1 MRHGHKD
8 VAELLMKFKGR
19 PSTDDEYLSTVRD
32 EFLKQ
37 MEEEKARKDTD
48 KLDKELKTHKFSE
61 VLERLARL
69 RSDLEDDVYQFM
81 TCASNIRYELCRIL
95 HMSMFLHDESSRTR
109 AGWDRLSQQLDDH
122 SLTTQKLADI
132 LERDLRQLD
141 SSASRILKTISGDV
155 FPWLNSACNNFHTRG
170 LVLLLLP
177 NFSDHL
183 SKLVV
188 VLNHVKALLPRLIS
202 QLVSP
207 SGLGYDCRVFGLLCQ
222 RFLGPGCS
230 DRQELLQLA
239 MELIC
244 KCSSGEQPAPWPG
257 MPRTQ
262 EAKELFKESKVAETL
277 INGMTK
283 PKWKPPN
290 DYLKQTVLAPAES
303 V

>member
-1 MRHGHKD
+1 ETCAFLLREGKVDPNPLDRFLHTPLDDAIRHGHKATQLHSNVQGIQPRCAFLQRLTKD
-8 VAELLMKFKGR
+8 VAELLIKFKGR

-81 TCASNIRYELCRIL
+81 TSAANIRYELCRIL
-95 HMSMFLHDESSRTR
+95 HMNMFLHDESSRTR
-109 AGWDRLSQQLDDH
+109 AGWDRLTQQLDDH
-122 SLTTQKLADI
+122 SLTTQKLADL

-188 VLNHVKALLPRLIS
+188 VLNHATWR
-202 QLVSP
+202 
-207 SGLGYDCRVFGLLCQ
+207 Q
-222 RFLGPGCS
+222 RNQS
-230 DRQELLQLA
+230 H
-239 MELIC
+239 
-244 KCSSGEQPAPWPG
+244 
-257 MPRTQ
+257 
-262 EAKELFKESKVAETL
+262 
-277 INGMTK
+277 K
-283 PKWKPPN
+283 P
-290 DYLKQTVLAPAES
+290 
-303 V
+303 

>member
-1 MRHGHKD
+1 ETCAFLLREGKVDPNPLDRFLHTPLDDAIRHGHKD
-8 VAELLMKFKGR
+8 VAELLIKFKGR

-81 TCASNIRYELCRIL
+81 TSAANIRYELCRIL
-95 HMSMFLHDESSRTR
+95 HMNMHDESSRTR
-109 AGWDRLSQQLDDH
+109 AGWDRLTQQL
-122 SLTTQKLADI
+122 
-132 LERDLRQLD
+132 LELD

-222 RFLGPGCS
+222 RPPGVRWLSALG
-230 DRQELLQLA
+230 
-239 MELIC
+239 
-244 KCSSGEQPAPWPG
+244 
-257 MPRTQ
+257 
-262 EAKELFKESKVAETL
+262 V
-277 INGMTK
+277 
-283 PKWKPPN
+283 
-290 DYLKQTVLAPAES
+290 
-303 V
+303 